1 LPWQRLSVSR
11 CGAGDDCAVP
21 WYTCSL
27 TLGQAIFLFFAGML
41 GGALNSV
48 AGGGGFVAFPA
59 LLFTGVPPIAANAT
73 QTVALWCGMSASS
86 RAYRDRLD
94 VPRRIMIP
102 LLATS
107 VVGGLGGS
115 YLLLHTP
122 AHTFLH
128 VIPWLMLAATLLFAL
143 GPILGTWI
151 VPRKS
156 SLAQDASVSSIVGAS
171 IFEFLV
177 SVYGGY
183 FGGGLGIMNLAML
196 SAIGMTDIHAMNALK
211 ALLGSVINGVAVVT
225 FIVAHI
231 VYWTKGAIM
240 IAGALVGGYFGAHY
254 AQKLPA
260 KFVRGLVI
268 VVGTSMTIYFFMR
281 AA

>member
-1 LPWQRLSVSR
+1 
-11 CGAGDDCAVP
+11 
-21 WYTCSL
+21 
-27 TLGQAIFLFFAGML
+27 ML
-41 GGALNSV
+41 GGAVNSV
-48 AGGGGFVAFPA
+48 AGGGGFIAFPA

-86 RAYRDRLD
+86 RAYSDRLD

-102 LLATS
+102 LLVTS
-107 VVGGLGGS
+107 VVGGLCGA

-128 VIPWLMLAATLLFAL
+128 LIPWLMLAATLLFAL
-143 GPILGTWI
+143 GPWI
-151 VPRKS
+151 VPRNS
-156 SLAQDASVSSIVGAS
+156 SLAHDASV
-171 IFEFLV
+171 FEFLV

-211 ALLGSVINGVAVVT
+211 TLLGSVINGVAVLT
-225 FIVAHI
+225 FVAVHV
-231 VYWTKGAIM
+231 VYWLKGAIM

-254 AQKLPA
+254 AQKLPP
-260 KFVRGLVI
+260 KLVRGFVI
-268 VVGTSMTIYFFMR
+268 LVGTSMTIYFFTR
-281 AA
+281 VTG